1 MQLKTKN
8 LQLSHP
14 TNQKLVSLLKD
25 TNVDDKELM
34 AKINVS
40 NNCEIGFEHK
50 KPKPK
55 PVAGIPLAKQFQIYG
70 SFVWSLI
77 WQNSA
82 HPK

>member
-1 MQLKTKN
+1 
-8 LQLSHP
+8 
-14 TNQKLVSLLKD
+14 
-25 TNVDDKELM
+25 M

-50 KPKPK
+50 EPKLKPI
-55 PVAGIPLAKQFQIYG
+55 AGIPLAKQFQING
-70 SFVWSLI
+70 SFIWSLI